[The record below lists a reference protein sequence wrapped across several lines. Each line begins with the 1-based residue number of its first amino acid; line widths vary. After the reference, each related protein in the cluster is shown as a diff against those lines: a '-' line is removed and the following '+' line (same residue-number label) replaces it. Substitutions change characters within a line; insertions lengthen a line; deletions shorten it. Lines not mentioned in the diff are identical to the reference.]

1 MIDLAGI
8 GNLLEYL
15 VAADNI
21 TCEERD
27 RIILRIAKEND
38 IAEYTLSALAGY
50 GKSKSEVLESVAR
63 RKNSVSQDKKQDESY
78 ISLTEIARAHSEDAP
93 GYVIQ
98 SWLRSGNT
106 LALLNL
112 WEQENNPDYS
122 EAGYE
127 ELLEKKKAASF
138 TLKTEYIRIHSSK
151 MDVKLLQD
159 IFFKLKHIDEDE
171 NWLYA
176 SPHTVNFYMT
186 FLANHIAKKNSLS
199 LWTRN
204 QELWTTSTYFLYG
217 GALQDDY
224 RPGKEYIEPS
234 TEALVSIMIPDIF
247 PQDLLHVP
255 PTDILRFREKRKDER
270 NQFLNAIKTLRNE
283 LAQAD
288 APEVI
293 EAIINDEKKKIDSAA
308 NEYRKSMDILRVAKF
323 GGILTTV
330 ITVAADVLGYCS
342 NFPDLYKGAIESS
355 GLWAGILTGIFE
367 KRVGNINNPYTY
379 LAQIKSTFSY
389 YPGASKLFG
398 GQPQI
403 AKYNYTLYRGFD
415 EFIND

>member
-1 MIDLAGI
+1 MARKISMIDLAGI

-106 LALLNL
+106 LAFLNL

-138 TLKTEYIRIHSSK
+138 TLTPKLWIDRTKAIGIVSK
-151 MDVKLLQD
+151 QGKAGGT
-159 IFFKLKHIDEDE
+159 FP
-171 NWLYA
+171 A
-176 SPHTVNFYMT
+176 S
-186 FLANHIAKKNSLS
+186 
-199 LWTRN
+199 
-204 QELWTTSTYFLYG
+204 
-217 GALQDDY
+217 
-224 RPGKEYIEPS
+224 
-234 TEALVSIMIPDIF
+234 
-247 PQDLLHVP
+247 
-255 PTDILRFREKRKDER
+255 
-270 NQFLNAIKTLRNE
+270 
-283 LAQAD
+283 
-288 APEVI
+288 
-293 EAIINDEKKKIDSAA
+293 
-308 NEYRKSMDILRVAKF
+308 
-323 GGILTTV
+323 
-330 ITVAADVLGYCS
+330 
-342 NFPDLYKGAIESS
+342 
-355 GLWAGILTGIFE
+355 
-367 KRVGNINNPYTY
+367 
-379 LAQIKSTFSY
+379 
-389 YPGASKLFG
+389 
-398 GQPQI
+398 
-403 AKYNYTLYRGFD
+403 
-415 EFIND
+415 

>member
-1 MIDLAGI
+1 MARKISMIDLAGI

-38 IAEYTLSALAGY
+38 IAEY
-50 GKSKSEVLESVAR
+50 
-63 RKNSVSQDKKQDESY
+63 
-78 ISLTEIARAHSEDAP
+78 
-93 GYVIQ
+93 
-98 SWLRSGNT
+98 
-106 LALLNL
+106 
-112 WEQENNPDYS
+112 
-122 EAGYE
+122 
-127 ELLEKKKAASF
+127 
-138 TLKTEYIRIHSSK
+138 
-151 MDVKLLQD
+151 
-159 IFFKLKHIDEDE
+159 
-171 NWLYA
+171 
-176 SPHTVNFYMT
+176 
-186 FLANHIAKKNSLS
+186 
-199 LWTRN
+199 
-204 QELWTTSTYFLYG
+204 
-217 GALQDDY
+217 
-224 RPGKEYIEPS
+224 
-234 TEALVSIMIPDIF
+234 
-247 PQDLLHVP
+247 
-255 PTDILRFREKRKDER
+255 
-270 NQFLNAIKTLRNE
+270 
-283 LAQAD
+283 
-288 APEVI
+288 
-293 EAIINDEKKKIDSAA
+293 
-308 NEYRKSMDILRVAKF
+308 ILRVAKF

-403 AKYNYTLYRGFD
+403 AKYNYTLYRGFE